1 LAVVD
6 VVKYYPELLL
16 VTSNCCDNCF
26 QVRVYYVESVYVE
39 RSIEL
44 HELEGQLELDWEM
57 QLVAAL
63 LGSQT
68 NVAEIYISNHEL
80 G

>member
-1 LAVVD
+1 
-6 VVKYYPELLL
+6 
-16 VTSNCCDNCF
+16 
-26 QVRVYYVESVYVE
+26 VYYVESVYVE

-57 QLVAAL
+57 QLVAAS

-68 NVAEIYISNHEL
+68 NFAEIYISNHEL